1 MTDAPE
7 TCAPQPSESGPTGG
21 LVGRLRLP
29 HLLRGTGRLRF
40 SAVDLVLAKWDRLR
54 GDRIA
59 PARAELD
66 PARLAPALEFM
77 FVAEIVAPGVARL
90 RLAGQSLYNTLGME
104 PRGMPLCCLMAPP
117 AREELAEAVRQ
128 VAHGARVR
136 LPLRA
141 PRGLGRPA
149 MDGQMVLLP
158 LTDSAGRITR
168 LLGVLE
174 THGQPG
180 RTPRRFHLAGAA
192 SPLFPPAAAAPA
204 DPMTTGRIPPNP
216 EPSAPLRT
224 EPHAQAPETTTTAVG
239 AVPGRAGWRV
249 IEGGRA

>member
-7 TCAPQPSESGPTGG
+7 TCAPQPSESGPSRG

-40 SAVDLVLAKWDRLR
+40 SAVDLVLAEWDRLR

-90 RLAGQSLYNTLGME
+90 RLAGQSLCNTLGME

-128 VAHGARVR
+128 VAQGARVR

-149 MDGQMVLLP
+149 MDGLMVLLP

-180 RTPRRFHLAGAA
+180 RTPRRFDLARAA
-192 SPLFPPAAAAPA
+192 SPQPMPAPAASAAPVDPAAADPAPA
-204 DPMTTGRIPPNP
+204 AATCTKDP
-216 EPSAPLRT
+216 
-224 EPHAQAPETTTTAVG
+224 AQAPGMAMAAAG

-249 IEGGRA
+249 IDGGRA